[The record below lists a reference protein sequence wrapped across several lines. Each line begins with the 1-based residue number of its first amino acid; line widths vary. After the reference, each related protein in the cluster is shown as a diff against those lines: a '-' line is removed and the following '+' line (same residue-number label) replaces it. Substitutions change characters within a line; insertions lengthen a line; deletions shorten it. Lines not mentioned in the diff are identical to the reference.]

1 MLMRPLIEVC
11 FFQFSQNAE
20 FDPEHIGSMYMNTIR
35 ANSLNLTK
43 KQICLDLK
51 ALYDATKKYHHGAED
66 GSLLGI
72 SWVNPNEVEYFDE
85 VLQKIVTDI
94 RTNDMVRELS
104 A

>member
-1 MLMRPLIEVC
+1 MENLSFIDKKV
-11 FFQFSQNAE
+11 FDKSVTIVVDIFQEIYRKNGLAHVDITHE
-20 FDPEHIGSMYMNTIR
+20 YE
-35 ANSLNLTK
+35 
-43 KQICLDLK
+43 ICLDLK